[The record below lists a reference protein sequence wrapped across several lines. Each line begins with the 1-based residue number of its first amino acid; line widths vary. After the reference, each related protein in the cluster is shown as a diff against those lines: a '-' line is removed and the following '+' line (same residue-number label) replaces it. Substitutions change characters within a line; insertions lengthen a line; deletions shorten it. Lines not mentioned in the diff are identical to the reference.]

1 MNKNGKIF
9 GIISIVDVL
18 VILAIIFMG
27 VSIYAR
33 VNSQNSKI
41 TTENKHLEYTIL
53 VEDVRINTVNALE
66 KGGKIYDSKTKESM
80 GEIKGIEYTPAKYN
94 VVKNTGEV
102 VRVEYP
108 ERYDVKVKVNID
120 GRTNESGYYSADNKY
135 LSVGT
140 TTTISSKYV
149 LTNGEIIE
157 IASCDDNESAH

>member
-33 VNSQNSKI
+33 VTSSDSKI
-41 TTENKHLEYTIL
+41 TTENQKLEYTIL
-53 VEDVRINTVNALE
+53 VKDVRINTVSALE

-80 GEIKGIEYTPAKYN
+80 GEILGIEYTPSKYN
-94 VVKNTGEV
+94 LVKNSGEV
-102 VRVEYP
+102 VRADYP
-108 ERYDVKVKVNID
+108 ERYDVKVKVEID
-120 GRTNESGYYSADNKY
+120 GKTNDSGYYSADNKY

-140 TTTISSKYV
+140 TATFSSKYV
-149 LTNGEIIE
+149 LTNGEIIH
-157 IASCDDNESAH
+157 IGPFAGGA